1 MNIKHIFIGL
11 ICIICGVEMTQAQVQ
26 VEQRLDSMEIPI
38 GEQTQL
44 HLMVTMKRGMT
55 AQLPSFE
62 YSQAIT
68 PGVEVLEQQDVD
80 TIETA
85 DGCIQFGRNY
95 TLTSFDERLYAI
107 PALKV
112 KVNGKE
118 YHGNQLALKVLTV
131 DVDTIHPNQFFG
143 PKDVQNNPF
152 LWREWSPLVWLSI
165 LIVLLC
171 LLVCYLVIRLKQNK
185 PIITHIRIVK
195 KIPPHQRALK
205 EINDIKQSHPDTQES
220 QKEYYTRL
228 TDALR
233 IYIEERFGFNAME
246 MTSSEIIEQLRK
258 NGDETMI
265 TELTELFQTAD
276 LVKFAKYQT
285 LINENDMN
293 LVNAV
298 NFIDQTKLNNMPTE
312 ERIVPQLSDSD
323 KKTRQNRIAIKGG
336 IGAIAIIVIVLL
348 VYIIYSL
355 MLLII

>member
-11 ICIICGVEMTQAQVQ
+11 ICIICGVQTTQAQVQ

-44 HLMVTMKRGMT
+44 HLLVTMKRGMT

-68 PGVEVLEQQDVD
+68 PGVEVLEQQDID
-80 TIETA
+80 TTETS
-85 DGCIQFGRNY
+85 DGCIQFGRSY

-131 DVDTIHPNQFFG
+131 EVDTIHPNQFFG
-143 PKDVQNNPF
+143 PKDVQDNPF
-152 LWREWSPLVWLSI
+152 LWSEWSPLVLLSI
-165 LIVLLC
+165 LILLLC
-171 LLVCYLVIRLKQNK
+171 LLVCYLIIRLKQNK
-185 PIITHIRIVK
+185 PIITRIRIVK

-265 TELTELFQTAD
+265 NELTELFQTAD

-298 NFIDQTKLNNMPTE
+298 NFIDQTKQVNMPTE

-323 KKTRQNRIAIKGG
+323 KKTRQNRIVIKGG
-336 IGAIAIIVIVLL
+336 IGAISIIVVILL
-348 VYIIYSL
+348 IYIIYSL